1 MFSYSCHLHQQVA
14 FASLRPVLSTLAKMA
29 FLRQTLF
36 FLTIAVIATRNVAHA
51 QDDFGQV
58 LLEAFTTGMF
68 DGDNSGQSQPGPVP
82 TQTPSA
88 LGFPRVTLEPAVP
101 DVSLEFET
109 NTPEELG
116 TFVSES
122 PEGSWESSPGE
133 SPDATLEFNFFASP
147 SPSFEYDLAASPAY
161 TPQETAEET
170 PVEPA
175 EVLGNKLVETLEPI
189 SQYVEPSQAPLAD
202 PMTGLFDV
210 SLASPIEDF
219 DQFSSMEQEFITG
232 TLTMRKPIRVNCGS
246 FDDRNSFKK
255 DVNKWFDNQSVAVED
270 KFASALFETTPEA
283 LLYSTYRYSANN
295 LTYTVPIQS
304 QGMWRVTLQ
313 WAEIDPAY
321 MDEGARVFTVSFDSY
336 GCPQLFHPGPHT
348 DLKFTFF
355 SSPQVEINGIE
366 RDASVDVYRDSP
378 AGKYSPLVRTYVVDV
393 IDSSI
398 VITLAQKVGE
408 PMLSAFQATHISPF
422 TN

>member
-1 MFSYSCHLHQQVA
+1 
-14 FASLRPVLSTLAKMA
+14 MA

-36 FLTIAVIATRNVAHA
+36 FLTIVVIATRNVAHA

-88 LGFPRVTLEPAVP
+88 LGFPRVTLQPAVP
-101 DVSLEFET
+101 DASLEFET
-109 NTPEELG
+109 STPEELG
-116 TFVSES
+116 TFASES
-122 PEGSWESSPGE
+122 PEGSWESSPGG
-133 SPDATLEFNFFASP
+133 SPDATLEFNFFVSP
-147 SPSFEYDLAASPAY
+147 SPSFEFDLATSPAY

-170 PVEPA
+170 PEPT
-175 EVLGNKLVETLEPI
+175 EVLGNKPVETLEPI

-202 PMTGLFDV
+202 PMTGLFDM

-219 DQFSSMEQEFITG
+219 DQFSSMEQEFIAG

-246 FDDRNSFKK
+246 FDDRNNFKK

-283 LLYSTYRYSANN
+283 LLYSTYRYSAKN
-295 LTYTVPIQS
+295 LTYTVPIPS

-321 MDEGARVFTVSFDSY
+321 MDEGARVFTVSFDSHGY
-336 GCPQLFHPGPHT
+336 TQLFHPGPHT
-348 DLKFTFF
+348 DFLLF
-355 SSPQVEINGIE
+355 STG
-366 RDASVDVYRDSP
+366 
-378 AGKYSPLVRTYVVDV
+378 
-393 IDSSI
+393 
-398 VITLAQKVGE
+398 
-408 PMLSAFQATHISPF
+408 
-422 TN
+422 